1 MLAFLFLLVCCFIYF
16 VAKALTKGEATE
28 IKDLMIDVSSLA
40 EGETMNIPI
49 ENAPQGQQTI
59 NVKIKDN
66 SVDANRIIEYTG
78 ELPRKFEFR
87 PENFSQFIGQEEAKD
102 RAKTIIKKAKM
113 NLKSHFLVDGIRGH
127 GKTTFVHLIQKEL
140 GGKIIEYI
148 GRQINEDNIVDII
161 NEINTS
167 QERFV
172 VLFVDEFDSMESK
185 VVKILN
191 PIIET
196 FELSGKKIKPFIFAG
211 ATINK
216 HELIRNNPDTLDR
229 IPFQVKFKKYNAEE
243 LITILKQ
250 YHAQLYADIEVS
262 DTIFYTIATSC
273 KFNPRTA
280 IGLLEEYIVEKNIE
294 KVLKNNNIVLNG
306 LTKIDIKILDVLANV
321 KRMGANALAM
331 RVGLS
336 EREYITEF
344 EPFLVEYGYIN
355 RIPNRVI
362 AEKGQDILKQLKET
376 AYEKE

>member
-1 MLAFLFLLVCCFIYF
+1 MLAFLFILACCFLYF
-16 VAKALTKGEATE
+16 LLKALEPKPTKE
-28 IKDLMIDVSSLA
+28 DLQDLKIDISSLTNKQ
-40 EGETMNIPI
+40 EINIPVD
-49 ENAPQGQQTI
+49 NAPVNTL

-66 SVDANRIIEYTG
+66 NVDTSRIIEYTG

-87 PENFSQFIGQEEAKD
+87 PVTFEQFIGQEEAKD

-127 GKTTFVHLIQKEL
+127 GKTTYVHLIQKEL
-140 GGKIIEYI
+140 GGKILEYI

-167 QERFV
+167 EERFV
-172 VLFVDEFDSMESK
+172 ILFIDEFDSMEAK

-229 IPFQVKFKKYNAEE
+229 IPFQVKFKKYNADE
-243 LITILKQ
+243 LMTILRQ
-250 YHAQLYADIEVS
+250 YHAQLYSDIDVS
-262 DTIFYTIATSC
+262 NDILYTIATSC

-294 KVLKNNNIVLNG
+294 KVLKNNNIIQDG
-306 LTKIDIKILDVLANV
+306 LTKIDIKILDVLSKV

-344 EPFLVEYGYIN
+344 EPFLIEYGYIN

-362 AEKGQDILKQLKET
+362 ADKGLEVLKQLKENN
-376 AYEKE
+376 YDL

>member
-1 MLAFLFLLVCCFIYF
+1 MLTFLIIFIICSIY
-16 VAKALTKGEATE
+16 LYH
-28 IKDLMIDVSSLA
+28 KDVNKNISDNKELRIDISSLIDK
-40 EGETMNIPI
+40 EINIPI
-49 ENAPQGQQTI
+49 DNAPENNTL

-66 SVDANRIIEYTG
+66 SVDVSRIIEYTG

-87 PENFSQFIGQEEAKD
+87 PETFGQFIGQEEAKD

-167 QERFV
+167 QEKYV
-172 VLFVDEFDSMESK
+172 VLFVDEFDSMETK

-196 FELSGKKIKPFIFAG
+196 FSLSGKKIKPFIFAG

-243 LITILKQ
+243 LMTILKQ
-250 YHAQLYADIEVS
+250 YHNQLYSDVIISDDIFNKIS
-262 DTIFYTIATSC
+262 ISSKY
-273 KFNPRTA
+273 NPRTA
-280 IGLLEEYIVEKNIE
+280 IGLLEEYVVEKDID
-294 KVLKNNNIVLNG
+294 KVLKNNNIIKDG
-306 LTKIDIKILDVLANV
+306 LMTIDINILEALSKV
-321 KRMGANALAM
+321 KRMGANSLAM

-362 AEKGQDILKQLKET
+362 ADKGLEILKELKDET
-376 AYEKE
+376 LIKG